1 VPEQGAG
8 CDLTSPY
15 ERSVLGFRA
24 DARMRGFV
32 EKNYLD
38 EDLLEAVSR
47 YACSNEFSRIC
58 TILRPY
64 LASGS
69 RLLDIG
75 AGRGLTSFALAQR
88 GAHVISVE
96 SDPSEVVG
104 VGALGR
110 FGRPAL
116 RLAPVRGDILRLPF
130 PDKSFDVVFCRSV
143 LHHLRD
149 LGEGLRESYRVL
161 KLGGTFL
168 AVNEHILA
176 LLSNGKRFLKAHPA
190 TAFGVNENAY
200 HTLAYWRKLRRAGF
214 EDIHFYGYP
223 LELPEFLAAT
233 QSNSFRSRLVGLPTG
248 GRVFLALFHKLHVA
262 IRRYIVV
269 PEETLP
275 AISMI
280 ARRPMP
286 SSAEDRQAA
295 KGHNGCDGRCLLH
308 QER

>member
-1 VPEQGAG
+1 MRDFA
-8 CDLTSPY
+8 
-15 ERSVLGFRA
+15 ER
-24 DARMRGFV
+24 
-32 EKNYLD
+32 NYLD
-38 EDLLEAVSR
+38 EDLLQAVSR
-47 YACSNEFSRIC
+47 YARSNEFSQIC

-69 RLLDIG
+69 HLLDIG
-75 AGRGLTSFALAQR
+75 AGRGLTSLALAHR
-88 GAHVISVE
+88 GARVISVE

-104 VGALGR
+104 VGALGKFR
-110 FGRPAL
+110 GRGAL
-116 RLAPVRGDILRLPF
+116 PLTPVRGDILRLPF

-161 KLGGTFL
+161 KPGGTFL

-200 HTLAYWRKLRRAGF
+200 HIMAYWRKLRRAGF
-214 EDIHFYGYP
+214 RDIRFYGYP

-233 QSNSFRSRLVGLPTG
+233 RSNSFRSRLVSLPTG
-248 GRVFLALFHKLHVA
+248 GRVFLAVFHKLHVA

-280 ARRPMP
+280 TRRPTP
-286 SSAEDRQAA
+286 SSAEDR
-295 KGHNGCDGRCLLH
+295 
-308 QER
+308 

>member
-1 VPEQGAG
+1 
-8 CDLTSPY
+8 
-15 ERSVLGFRA
+15 
-24 DARMRGFV
+24 MRGFV

-38 EDLLEAVSR
+38 EDLLAAVSR
-47 YACSNEFSRIC
+47 YARSDEFSRIC

-75 AGRGLTSFALAQR
+75 AGRGLTSLALAQT

-104 VGALGR
+104 VGALGKLR
-110 FGRPAL
+110 RPL
-116 RLAPVRGDILRLPF
+116 LPLAPVRGDILRLPF
-130 PDKSFDVVFCRSV
+130 PDKAFDVVFCRSV

-161 KLGGTFL
+161 RPGGTLL
-168 AVNEHILA
+168 AVNEHILG
-176 LLSNGKRFLKAHPA
+176 LLSSGNRFLKAHPA

-200 HTLAYWRKLRRAGF
+200 HMLAYWRKLRRAGF

-223 LELPEFLAAT
+223 LELPEFLVAT
-233 QSNSFRSRLVGLPTG
+233 RSNRVRSRLVGLPVG

-262 IRRYIVV
+262 LRRYIVV

-275 AISMI
+275 AISMV
-280 ARRPMP
+280 ARRRMP
-286 SSAEDRQAA
+286 SSAGYRQAA
-295 KGHNGCDGRCLLH
+295 KGHGG
-308 QER
+308 

>member
-1 VPEQGAG
+1 VPEKGAG
-8 CDLTSPY
+8 CGLTSPY

-24 DARMRGFV
+24 DPRMRGFA
-32 EKNYLD
+32 ERNYLD
-38 EDLLEAVSR
+38 EDLQQAVSR
-47 YACSNEFSRIC
+47 YASSNEFSRIC

-75 AGRGLTSFALAQR
+75 AGRGLTSLALAQR

-104 VGALGR
+104 VGALGKFR
-110 FGRPAL
+110 RKPAL
-116 RLAPVRGDILRLPF
+116 PLTPVRGDILRLPF
-130 PDKSFDVVFCRSV
+130 ADRCFDVIFCRSV

-161 KLGGTFL
+161 KPGGTFL

-200 HTLAYWRKLRRAGF
+200 HIMAYWRKLRRAGF
-214 EDIHFYGYP
+214 RDIHFYGYP
-223 LELPEFLAAT
+223 LELPEFLVAT
-233 QSNSFRSRLVGLPTG
+233 RSNRVRSHLVGLPVG

-262 IRRYIVV
+262 LRRYIVV

-275 AISMI
+275 AISMV
-280 ARRPMP
+280 ARKRRP
-286 SSAEDRQAA
+286 SSAGNR
-295 KGHNGCDGRCLLH
+295 
-308 QER
+308 